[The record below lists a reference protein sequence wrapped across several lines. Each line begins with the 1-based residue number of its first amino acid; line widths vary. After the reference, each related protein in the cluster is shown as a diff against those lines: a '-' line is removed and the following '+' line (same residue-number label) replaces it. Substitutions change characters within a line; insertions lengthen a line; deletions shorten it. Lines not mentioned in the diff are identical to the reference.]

1 MPRGGFGLI
10 ENETMKRCAR
20 VLDDALN
27 YGDGSTLE
35 EAAEEVLKAVR
46 YPEMLEA
53 LQDVS
58 IYFVDTCPGC
68 VASGLGVPCDEST
81 HEPECLAVSAALGIP
96 GGAYQYRLAT
106 EFNTCLSENSA
117 INRRKVRAWA
127 EQVKGETQ

>member
-10 ENETMKRCAR
+10 ENETMKQCVR
-20 VLDDALN
+20 VLGGALLL
-27 YGDGSTLE
+27 GESSTLE
-35 EAAEEVLKAVR
+35 ECVEQVLKAAR
-46 YPEMLEA
+46 YPGMLEA

-68 VASGLGVPCDEST
+68 VAAGLGVPCDEST

-117 INRRKVRAWA
+117 INRRKVRAWP